1 MCAEK
6 LSSQID
12 EKMSKNPFLGR
23 LFLSTRLF
31 IGPNFF
37 PVVLEYPCMPTQC
50 HGHLSLGASGEKRI
64 LNFWLNFLNVLP
76 LDRAH

>member
-12 EKMSKNPFLGR
+12 EKTSKNPFLGR

-31 IGPNFF
+31 FGSNFF
-37 PVVLEYPCMPTQC
+37 PCSSRIPMPTQC
-50 HGHLSLGASGEKRI
+50 LSLGASGEKII
-64 LNFWLNFLNVLP
+64 LNFWLNFLKVLP